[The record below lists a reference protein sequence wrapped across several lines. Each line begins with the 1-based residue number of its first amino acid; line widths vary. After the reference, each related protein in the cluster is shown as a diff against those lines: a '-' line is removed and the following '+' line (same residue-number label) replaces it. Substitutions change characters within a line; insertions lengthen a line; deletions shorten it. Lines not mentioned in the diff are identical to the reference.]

1 VLREDGRLIA
11 TSRNGVRTLPPSA
24 DAAEKSRNYVRLHW
38 KYTEPKSLPSNS
50 CCNSGSATQPDGFTD
65 FIDRIQSHSLCIS
78 GMAFQDAWN
87 LDLDRLQRCCV
98 HVATPQ
104 KTLVPFCA
112 HYLTD
117 SKGRKRID
125 PTPFNLLK

>member
-1 VLREDGRLIA
+1 M
-11 TSRNGVRTLPPSA
+11 STLPPSA

-38 KYTEPKSLPSNS
+38 KYTEPGPLSPDG
-50 CCNSGSATQPDGFTD
+50 CGDSGSSCHPDGFTD

-112 HYLTD
+112 YYLTD
-117 SKGRKRID
+117 SKGRKLID
-125 PTPFNLLK
+125 QDPCNLLK